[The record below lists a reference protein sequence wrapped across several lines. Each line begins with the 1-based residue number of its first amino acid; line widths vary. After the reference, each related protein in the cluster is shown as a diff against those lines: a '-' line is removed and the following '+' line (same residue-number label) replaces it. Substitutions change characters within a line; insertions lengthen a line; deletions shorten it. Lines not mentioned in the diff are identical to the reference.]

1 MLPNHS
7 LRKAFVPASV
17 AVVGASDREGS
28 LGTFIWNGVMNSAR
42 LPEAYPINPKYKYI
56 GSTPCWASLAELPV
70 VPDLAVLALPC
81 KYIIDSIEACA
92 AKGIRFV
99 LLTSGDKDYT
109 ADRLWREQV
118 LETAQKHGI
127 RLIGPDSI
135 GLMRPDIGLNVSYW
149 PTLPRTGRVG
159 LICQSGS
166 VTASVL
172 DYAERH
178 HIGFSSV
185 ITSGHESDI
194 TLSEMV
200 DFLATDPATGVIAL
214 HIETLRTPRSLY
226 SAIRAAGRAKPIII
240 LKAASP
246 NASRLISAR
255 TATAAGDDSV
265 FDTLVR
271 RAGAVRCGMLEE
283 FLATLEAFA
292 AEKLPR
298 LPARIA
304 VIANGLG
311 FASLAAD
318 AADQCGLEFAQP
330 KALTQETLAA
340 LIGSS
345 LALTNPVDL
354 GVTANTEQFC
364 AALKALL
371 DDPRTDGVL
380 LSMSAANG
388 VDPRK
393 AAQAIAEES
402 RKSYKPVIANWSGR
416 DVPFDPGSEPHAP
429 HLPCVPSARLAAL
442 AFSHLREFVR
452 NRDLRMRPPREG
464 SDILPID
471 LAAARIIV
479 ASAQQQRQHR
489 LLENQAEGLLK
500 AFGIPTEP
508 SYLAASAQQ
517 ASEIAAAIGYPVA
530 MKLAASGVAQRT
542 DVGGVMLNIL
552 SDEEVRESFRTLREN
567 CARNAPMAE
576 FRGVIVQAMIRRP
589 NIRELS
595 LSVITDP
602 IYGPIIRLGAG
613 GQMGSILTETAAAMP
628 PVIAPVAENLIER
641 SRIACSL
648 GAFRG
653 MPPADTASLVC
664 TIMALSRMAEMIP
677 SIAEIVINP
686 LFIDETG
693 VLAVDCSVAI
703 CERSPVPD
711 DRHLHLTIA
720 PCPLELGRSFRAKC
734 GMVRVR
740 AVRSD
745 DFEALRRLLG
755 RISRRSAYMRF
766 HKEASKITD
775 EELIDFTQIDYDR
788 ETAVC
793 IEDDSDNPE
802 IRAVA
807 RFRTLPGSSQA
818 EFGILVEDG
827 YQGNGFGTFLMRILQ
842 SQAIERRL
850 SALTGYILSD
860 NKPMRALMSKLGY
873 QDSPCT
879 EDSSMLLYRL
889 NLSET

>member
-1 MLPNHS
+1 M
-7 LRKAFVPASV
+7 
-17 AVVGASDREGS
+17 
-28 LGTFIWNGVMNSAR
+28 
-42 LPEAYPINPKYKYI
+42 
-56 GSTPCWASLAELPV
+56 
-70 VPDLAVLALPC
+70 LALPC
-81 KYIIDSIEACA
+81 KYIIDSIGACA
-92 AKGIRFV
+92 EKGIRFV

-118 LETAQKHGI
+118 LEAAQKHGI

-135 GLMRPDIGLNVSYW
+135 GLMRPEIGLNVSYW

-194 TLSEMV
+194 TLAEMV
-200 DFLATDPATGVIAL
+200 DFLAADPATGVIAL
-214 HIETLRTPRSLY
+214 HIETLRSPRSLY
-226 SAIRAAGRAKPIII
+226 SAIRAAGRAKPVVI
-240 LKAASP
+240 LKAASS

-265 FDTLVR
+265 FDALIK

-318 AADQCGLEFAQP
+318 AADQCGLELAQP
-330 KALTQETLAA
+330 KALTQETLAE
-340 LIGSS
+340 LVGSS

-354 GVTANTEQFC
+354 GVTASTEQFC

-371 DDPRTDGVL
+371 EDPRTDGVL

-388 VDPRK
+388 VDPRE
-393 AAQAIAEES
+393 AARAIAEAS

-416 DVPFDPGSEPHAP
+416 DVAFEPSPEEPHAP
-429 HLPCVPSARLAAL
+429 PLPCVPSARLAAL
-442 AFSHLREFVR
+442 AFSHLREFVK
-452 NRDLRMRPPREG
+452 NRDQRMRAPQEG

-471 LAAARIIV
+471 LAAARII
-479 ASAQQQRQHR
+479 AATAQQQKQHR
-489 LLENQAEGLLK
+489 LLENQAEGLLQ
-500 AFGIPTEP
+500 AFGIPTET
-508 SYLAASAQQ
+508 SHLAESAQQ

-542 DVGGVMLNIL
+542 DVGGVLLNIL
-552 SDEEVRESFRTLREN
+552 SDEEAREAFYRLREN

-589 NIRELS
+589 NVRELS
-595 LSVITDP
+595 LSMLTDP
-602 IYGPIIRLGAG
+602 LYGPIIRLGAG
-613 GQMGSILTETAAAMP
+613 GQTGSILTETAAAVP
-628 PVIAPVAENLIER
+628 PVIEPVAEHLIEH
-641 SRIACSL
+641 SRIAPAL

-653 MPPADTASLVC
+653 MPPADTASLVR

-703 CERSPVPD
+703 CARSPVPD
-711 DRHLHLTIA
+711 DRHLHMAIA

-745 DFEALRRLLG
+745 DFAALRRLLG
-755 RISRRSAYMRF
+755 RISRRSAYRRF
-766 HKEASKITD
+766 HKEAGKITD

-793 IEDDSDNPE
+793 IEDDSEKPE

-807 RFRTLPGSSQA
+807 RFRTLQGTTEA
-818 EFGILVEDG
+818 EFGILVEDA

-842 SQAIERRL
+842 AQAIERRL
-850 SALTGYILSD
+850 TALTGYILAD
-860 NKPMRALMSKLGY
+860 NKPMRGLMSKLGY

-879 EDSSMLLYRL
+879 SDSSMLLYRL
-889 NLSET
+889 NLSES